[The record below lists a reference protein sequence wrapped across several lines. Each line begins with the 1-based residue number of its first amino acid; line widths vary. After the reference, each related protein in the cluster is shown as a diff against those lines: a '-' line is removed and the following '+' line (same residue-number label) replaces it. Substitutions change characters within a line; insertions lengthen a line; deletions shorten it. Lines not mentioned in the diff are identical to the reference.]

1 MQRKFYHFED
11 RKWTENSRIF
21 VIFVLIK
28 ITYFNKI
35 IMSFDI
41 QGKLY
46 ETFEEQ
52 QVSEKFR
59 KREFVLE
66 IPDGSFTQYV
76 KFQLTQDKCSLLDP
90 FKNGDEVKVT
100 FNLTGKPFTKN
111 GTTMYFTNLQAWRLE
126 PAAGN
131 TGAPAGNAPMQQDAP
146 SFYSSDADN
155 DLPF

>member
-1 MQRKFYHFED
+1 
-11 RKWTENSRIF
+11 
-21 VIFVLIK
+21 
-28 ITYFNKI
+28 
-35 IMSFDI
+35 MSFDI

-46 ETFEEQ
+46 EVFEEQ

-66 IPDGSFTQYV
+66 IPDGSFTQYC
-76 KFQLTQDKCSLLDP
+76 KFQLTQDKCNLIDNYKP
-90 FKNGDEVKVT
+90 GDEVKVT

-111 GTTMYFTNLQAWRLE
+111 GQTMYFTNLQAWRVE
-126 PAAGN
+126 GAAASGGF
-131 TGAPAGNAPMQQDAP
+131 GAPAGAPAQESAAP

>member
-1 MQRKFYHFED
+1 
-11 RKWTENSRIF
+11 
-21 VIFVLIK
+21 
-28 ITYFNKI
+28 
-35 IMSFDI
+35 MSFDI

-46 ETFEEQ
+46 EVFEEQ

-66 IPDGSFTQYV
+66 IPDGSFTQYC
-76 KFQLTQDKCSLLDP
+76 KFQLTQDKCNLVDQ
-90 FKNGDEVKVT
+90 FKPGDEVKVT

-111 GTTMYFTNLQAWRLE
+111 GQTMYFTNLQAWRVE
-126 PAAGN
+126 AAAASGGF
-131 TGAPAGNAPMQQDAP
+131 TAQPGAPAQASSAAP

>member
-1 MQRKFYHFED
+1 
-11 RKWTENSRIF
+11 
-21 VIFVLIK
+21 
-28 ITYFNKI
+28 
-35 IMSFDI
+35 MSFDI

-52 QVSEKFR
+52 QVSDKFK

-66 IPDGSFTQYV
+66 IPDGSYTQYV
-76 KFQLTQDKCSLLDP
+76 KFQLTQDKCSLLES

-126 PAAGN
+126 PAGGN
-131 TGAPAGNAPMQQDAP
+131 TPGASAGAPTQQDAP

>member
-1 MQRKFYHFED
+1 
-11 RKWTENSRIF
+11 
-21 VIFVLIK
+21 
-28 ITYFNKI
+28 
-35 IMSFDI
+35 MSFDI

-46 ETFEEQ
+46 EAFEEQ
-52 QVSEKFR
+52 QISDKFK

-66 IPDGSFTQYV
+66 IPDGSYTQYV
-76 KFQLTQDKCSLLDP
+76 KFQLTQDKCSLLDS

-111 GTTMYFTNLQAWRLE
+111 GQTMYFTNLQAWRME
-126 PAAGN
+126 PATAANNFG
-131 TGAPAGNAPMQQDAP
+131 GAMDAPQQQDAP